1 VTIGCFLSTGSAV
14 AAEVIGQAGFE
25 FVIIDLEHGLGSEQ
39 DVLGQLMALKG
50 TATRPYVRVES
61 HERQRVHHM
70 LDLGAEGIMF
80 PRVNSAEE
88 ARACVAAMRYP
99 PEGVRGVATLVRATQ
114 YGTRF
119 NEYRKAARTTILQIE
134 TPEAVQNVDAIAAV
148 DGADVLFVGPMDL
161 SVGMGIYREFDHP
174 DFVAALHKT
183 VAAVRRHGRIAG
195 ILLPAA
201 SEKAKYRD
209 YGFEFLACGT
219 DLSMLAAGARS
230 ILDLLRSESPPH

>member
-1 VTIGCFLSTGSAV
+1 MTIGCFLSMGSAV
-14 AAEVIGQAGFE
+14 ATEVVAQCGFD

-39 DVLGQLMALKG
+39 DVLSQLMGLKG
-50 TATRPYVRVES
+50 TTTLPYVRTES

-70 LDLGAEGIMF
+70 LDIGAAGIMF
-80 PRVNSAEE
+80 PRVSTADE

-99 PEGVRGVATLVRATQ
+99 PAGVRGVATLVRASD

-119 NEYRKAARTTILQIE
+119 NEYRVAPRTTILQIE
-134 TPEAVQNVDAIAAV
+134 TPEAVENVDSIAAV

-161 SVGMGIYREFDHP
+161 SVGMGIFREFDHP
-174 DFVAALHKT
+174 RFVDALHKT
-183 VAAVRRHGRIAG
+183 VAAARRHGRVAG

-201 SEKAKYRD
+201 TEKRKYAD
-209 YGFEFLACGT
+209 LGFEFLACGT

-230 ILDLLRSESPPH
+230 IIERLRSEDA

>member
-14 AAEVIGQAGFE
+14 AAEVVGQAGFE

-50 TATRPYVRVES
+50 TATKPYVRVES

-80 PRVNSAEE
+80 PRVNTAEE

-99 PEGVRGVATLVRATQ
+99 PEGIRGVATLVRATQ

-134 TPEAVQNVDAIAAV
+134 TPEAVENVDAIAAV

-174 DFVAALHKT
+174 HFVAALHKT
-183 VAAVRRHGRIAG
+183 VAAARRHGRVAG

-201 SEKAKYRD
+201 GEKAKYQG
-209 YGFEFLACGT
+209 YGFEFLTCGT

-230 ILDLLRSESPPH
+230 IVDLLRSEPATH